1 MFAVCLLWPWRLKFA
16 VDAPD
21 LYAELFEQ
29 ARQEAEHETLGWLA
43 AAGFGVS
50 SPALR
55 NAPRVRKMSLPSA
68 ALAVLTV
75 AQTMSWLL
83 ALAVQ

>member
-1 MFAVCLLWPWRLKFA
+1 MFAVCLLWPWRLKFT

-29 ARQEAEHETLGWLA
+29 ARQEAEHETLGGSLRPDS
-43 AAGFGVS
+43 GYQ
-50 SPALR
+50 ALR
-55 NAPRVRKMSLPSA
+55 SENAPRVRKRSLPSA
-68 ALAVLTV
+68 ALAVLMV

-83 ALAVQ
+83 ALAVD